1 MRLDHLLSK
10 ESSSQEHKPPD
21 RSVERLNRG
30 DGFPVGAL
38 VTRPGNHEELWRP
51 RSRLLRR
58 RQGYVLCSVLRE
70 YSGTHLGV
78 AINAPVP
85 RVRASLRMT
94 RHEECIAV
102 QSSRRLLPAGSTHQ
116 PLENCIAST
125 SIFVL
130 PSYKEPT
137 VDALASTT
145 DERRVWLRKA
155 TGSCLESFDPWMSEW
170 GNPAP
175 VMGCY
180 SVLNT

>member
-1 MRLDHLLSK
+1 MELSG
-10 ESSSQEHKPPD
+10 SPTLVD
-21 RSVERLNRG
+21 RCR
-30 DGFPVGAL
+30 
-38 VTRPGNHEELWRP
+38 RPLFRFE
-51 RSRLLRR
+51 
-58 RQGYVLCSVLRE
+58 
-70 YSGTHLGV
+70 GV
-78 AINAPVP
+78 RKHSLFSAINAPVGSLELSS
-85 RVRASLRMT
+85 VDDGRAHR
-94 RHEECIAV
+94 RPVA
-102 QSSRRLLPAGSTHQ
+102 QASRPTTQA

-145 DERRVWLRKA
+145 DEGRVWLRKA

-180 SVLNT
+180 FRLNT

>member
-1 MRLDHLLSK
+1 VRLDHLLSK
-10 ESSSQEHKPPD
+10 ESSSQEHLS
-21 RSVERLNRG
+21 RSF
-30 DGFPVGAL
+30 DHQVGPLRWIPSWCTGYSAA
-38 VTRPGNHEELWRP
+38 RC
-51 RSRLLRR
+51 RR
-58 RQGYVLCSVLRE
+58 RMEL
-70 YSGTHLGV
+70 SGSPPSTDWCRRPLFRFEGV
-78 AINAPVP
+78 RKHSLFSAINAPP
-85 RVRASLRMT
+85 EAS
-94 RHEECIAV
+94 
-102 QSSRRLLPAGSTHQ
+102 SSARWTGESASPARRPGLQRPTTQA

-145 DERRVWLRKA
+145 DEGRVWLRKA

-180 SVLNT
+180 SRLNT

>member
-1 MRLDHLLSK
+1 MELSGSPPSTDRCRRPLFRF
-10 ESSSQEHKPPD
+10 EGVQLHSPLFGDQRPSGSLEPSSVD
-21 RSVERLNRG
+21 GGERIAG
-30 DGFPVGAL
+30 PSP
-38 VTRPGNHEELWRP
+38 RPHGRTTL
-51 RSRLLRR
+51 
-58 RQGYVLCSVLRE
+58 
-70 YSGTHLGV
+70 
-78 AINAPVP
+78 A
-85 RVRASLRMT
+85 
-94 RHEECIAV
+94 
-102 QSSRRLLPAGSTHQ
+102 

-145 DERRVWLRKA
+145 DEGRVRLRKA

-180 SVLNT
+180 SRLNT